1 LHNGGDSVELT
12 LNDKVACM
20 SVAKYSSTG
29 EGGHGH
35 GGGGMGG
42 IGGMGT
48 DQGIKGETL
57 ASISKCTDPIAIKK
71 GDKLKVKANFDLDK
85 HPT

>member
-1 LHNGGDSVELT
+1 VELT
-12 LNDKVACM
+12 LNGKVACM
-20 SVAKYSSTG
+20 SVAKYSATG

-42 IGGMGT
+42 TGGMVT
-48 DQGIKGETL
+48 EQGMIGETL

-71 GDKLKVKANFDLDK
+71 GDKLKVTANFDLDK